1 MGDFKEA
8 TLWMKLAFLMVTVG
22 FILDLYG
29 FSTGIL
35 DGFNEVRGAMVI
47 GFLCFLVAFV
57 LALCLIFLD
66 ELKGNKPALICLI
79 VFALLAGLATI
90 IGVAMWGGNA
100 NRYRGFDGYRS
111 IGTYPAMLLCVGS
124 LLAILGGIF
133 AILEIAGVKA
143 K

>member
-1 MGDFKEA
+1 MGEFKDA
-8 TLWMKLAFLMVTVG
+8 TLWMKLAFLMCTIG
-22 FILDLYG
+22 FYLDLYG

-35 DGFNEVRGAMVI
+35 DGYNEVRAAMVI

-66 ELKGNKPALICLI
+66 ELKDNKPALICLI
-79 VFALLAGLATI
+79 IFALLAGLCTI

-100 NRYRGFDGYRS
+100 NRYFNDSGSGRV
-111 IGTYPAMLLCVGS
+111 GTYPAMLLCMGS
-124 LLAILGGIF
+124 LLEILGGIF
-133 AILEIAGVKA
+133 AILEIAGVKP